1 MVILLLHFRFREL
14 NILKLLITLF
24 PFGLCAGS
32 MDGLQVACESTELLW
47 KLKFMGIFLEIN
59 FQRIPPISIH
69 RLSSLSH
76 PLLVLEFHIP
86 EEELLWK
93 LGGI

>member
-1 MVILLLHFRFREL
+1 
-14 NILKLLITLF
+14 
-24 PFGLCAGS
+24 

-47 KLKFMGIFLEIN
+47 KIKFMDIFLEIN
-59 FQRIPPISIH
+59 FQINPPISIH

-86 EEELLWK
+86 EEKLLWK
-93 LGGI
+93 LAGI